1 MEQRDM
7 EQSLMEYGAPEVHE
21 GWRVDS
27 MSSADWALRKIRA
40 RRAEMAELKK
50 YADAEKSRIDMWLK
64 EQTETLQRDVDFFE
78 AQLKPFVADALDGKK
93 TKTLKFPCGSCSF
106 KKSAPKFTKNEAELL
121 AFVEENYGNF
131 VDVAVKKSVKW
142 NEFKQTLDFA
152 SDGRLVTENGEIVPG
167 ITYTVDE
174 DTFTVKTEV

>member
-50 YADAEKSRIDMWLK
+50 YADTEKARIDMWLK
-64 EQTETLQRDVDFFE
+64 EQSETLQRDVDFFE
-78 AQLKPFVADALDGKK
+78 AQLKPFVADALEGKK

-106 KKSAPKFTKNEAELL
+106 KKSAPKFTKNESELL
-121 AFVEENYGNF
+121 EYIKTNYNSY
-131 VDVAVKKSVKW
+131 VDVTVKESVNW
-142 NEFKQTLDFA
+142 AEFKKTLQFA
-152 SDGRLVTENGEIVPG
+152 QGGKLITADGEVVPG
-167 ITYTVDE
+167 VTYTVEE
-174 DTFTVKTEV
+174 DSFTVKTEV